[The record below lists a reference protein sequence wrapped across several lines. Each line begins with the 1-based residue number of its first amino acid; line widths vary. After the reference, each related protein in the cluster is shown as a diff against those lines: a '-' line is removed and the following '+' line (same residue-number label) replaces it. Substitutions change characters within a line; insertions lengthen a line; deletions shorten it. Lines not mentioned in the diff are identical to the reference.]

1 VGHGHHH
8 PHGGHDHGHAH
19 GPDRRADARAL
30 AWVLALTAGFAV
42 AEVVGGLVAGSLA
55 LLADA
60 AHMVSD
66 VASLALALGA
76 IWLAGRPAS
85 ARMSFGYRRAEILAA
100 LANGV
105 ALVAVSIWIW
115 VEAAGRLSS
124 PTEVGGRTTLII
136 GIAGLAVNVIGARI
150 LWRSQAGS
158 LNVRAAFYHVIG
170 DLLGSLG
177 VVLAAVLVLTV
188 GWERAD
194 PAIAILIGALV
205 LLSAWRVLRESVGVL
220 LEGTPEGLDAEAVGR
235 RMAAMDGVDEV
246 HDLHIW
252 TITSGFPALSAHV
265 LVGRG
270 QDCHARRRELA
281 AMLDDEFGIG
291 HSTLQVEHSGR
302 GGRLLEVS
310 PRSDRSGT

>member
-1 VGHGHHH
+1 MGLGHHH
-8 PHGGHDHGHAH
+8 HGHDDAHAN

-30 AWVLALTAGFAV
+30 GWVLALTAGFAV
-42 AEVVGGLVAGSLA
+42 AEVVGGLVGDSLA

-60 AHMVSD
+60 AHLVSD

-76 IWLAGRPAS
+76 IWLAGRAAS
-85 ARMSFGYRRAEILAA
+85 SRMSFGYRRAEILAA

-105 ALVAVSIWIW
+105 GLVAVAIWIW

-124 PTEVGGRTTLII
+124 PGEVAGVMTLAI
-136 GIAGLAVNVIGARI
+136 GLAGLVVNVVGAWI

-158 LNVRAAFYHVIG
+158 LNVRAAFLHVIG

-177 VVLAAVLVLTV
+177 VVVAAVLVLTM

-194 PAIAILIGALV
+194 PVIAILIGGLV
-205 LLSAWRVLRESVGVL
+205 LVSAWRVLRESVGVL
-220 LEGTPEGLDAEAVGR
+220 REGAPEGIDVDAVGR
-235 RMAAMDGVDEV
+235 RMASMDGVTEV

-265 LVGRG
+265 LVGQG
-270 QDCHARRRELA
+270 EDCHGRRRELA
-281 AMLDDEFGIG
+281 TMLDDEFGIG
-291 HSTLQVEHSGR
+291 HTTLQVEHSGGR
-302 GGRLLEVS
+302 SRLLEVS

>member
-1 VGHGHHH
+1 MGQGHHH
-8 PHGGHDHGHAH
+8 HGHDDAHAH

-30 AWVLALTAGFAV
+30 GWVLALTAGFAV

-76 IWLAGRPAS
+76 IWLAGRAAS
-85 ARMSFGYRRAEILAA
+85 SRMSFGYRRAEILAA
-100 LANGV
+100 LANCVG
-105 ALVAVSIWIW
+105 LVAVAMWIW

-124 PTEVGGRTTLII
+124 PGEVAGVMTLAI
-136 GIAGLAVNVIGARI
+136 GLAGLVVNVVGAWI

-158 LNVRAAFYHVIG
+158 LNVRAAFLHVIG

-177 VVLAAVLVLTV
+177 VVVAAVLVLTM

-194 PAIAILIGALV
+194 PVIAILIGV
-205 LLSAWRVLRESVGVL
+205 LIVISSWRILRESVEVL
-220 LEGTPEGLDAEAVGR
+220 LEGTPAGIDAEAVGR
-235 RMAAMDGVDEV
+235 RMAAMEGVTEV

-265 LVGRG
+265 LVGQG
-270 QDCHARRRELA
+270 EDCHARRRELA
-281 AMLDDEFGIG
+281 AMLDHDFGIG
-291 HSTLQVEHSGR
+291 HSTLQVEHGGGR
-302 GGRLLEVS
+302 GRLLEVS
-310 PRSDRSGT
+310 PRSGPSGT

>member
-1 VGHGHHH
+1 VGLGHHH
-8 PHGGHDHGHAH
+8 HGHDDAHAN

-76 IWLAGRPAS
+76 IWLAGRAAS
-85 ARMSFGYRRAEILAA
+85 SRMSFGYRRAEILAA

-105 ALVAVSIWIW
+105 GLVAVAIWIW

-124 PTEVGGRTTLII
+124 PGEVAGVMTLAI
-136 GIAGLAVNVIGARI
+136 GLAGLVVNVVGAWI

-158 LNVRAAFYHVIG
+158 LNVRAAFLHVIG

-177 VVLAAVLVLTV
+177 VVVAAVLVLTM

-194 PAIAILIGALV
+194 PVIAILIGGLV
-205 LLSAWRVLRESVGVL
+205 LVSAWRVLRESVGVL
-220 LEGTPEGLDAEAVGR
+220 LEGAPEGIDVDAVGR
-235 RMAAMDGVDEV
+235 RMASMDGVTEV

-265 LVGRG
+265 LVGQG
-270 QDCHARRRELA
+270 EDCHGRRRELA
-281 AMLDDEFGIG
+281 TMLDDEFGIG
-291 HSTLQVEHSGR
+291 HSTLQVEHSGGR
-302 GGRLLEVS
+302 SRLLEVS

>member
-1 VGHGHHH
+1 MGLGHHH
-8 PHGGHDHGHAH
+8 HGHDDAHAN

-30 AWVLALTAGFAV
+30 GWVLALTAGFAV

-60 AHMVSD
+60 AHMLSD

-85 ARMSFGYRRAEILAA
+85 SRMSFGYRRAEILAA

-105 ALVAVSIWIW
+105 GLVAVAIWIW

-124 PTEVGGRTTLII
+124 PGEVAGVMTLAI
-136 GIAGLAVNVIGARI
+136 GLAGLVVNVVGAWI

-158 LNVRAAFYHVIG
+158 LNVRAAFLHVIG

-177 VVLAAVLVLTV
+177 VVVAAVLVLTM

-194 PAIAILIGALV
+194 PVIAILIGGLV
-205 LLSAWRVLRESVGVL
+205 LVSAWRVLRESVGVL
-220 LEGTPEGLDAEAVGR
+220 LEGAPEGIDVDAVGR
-235 RMAAMDGVDEV
+235 RMASMDGVTEV

-265 LVGRG
+265 LVGQG
-270 QDCHARRRELA
+270 EDCHGRRRELA
-281 AMLDDEFGIG
+281 TMLDDEFGIG
-291 HSTLQVEHSGR
+291 HSTLQVEHSGGR
-302 GGRLLEVS
+302 SRLLEVS

>member
-1 VGHGHHH
+1 MVGHGHHH
-8 PHGGHDHGHAH
+8 HSDAHAH

-85 ARMSFGYRRAEILAA
+85 SRMSFGYRRAEILAA
-100 LANGV
+100 LVNGIG
-105 ALVAVSIWIW
+105 LVAVSIWIW

-124 PTEVGGRTTLII
+124 PTDVAGGTTLVI
-136 GIAGLAVNVIGARI
+136 GLIGLVVNVVGAGI

-177 VVLAAVLVLTV
+177 VVVAAVLVLTM

-194 PAIAILIGALV
+194 PVIAILIGGLV

-220 LEGTPEGLDAEAVGR
+220 LEGTPEGIDADAVGR
-235 RMAAMDGVDEV
+235 RMAAMDGVAEV

-265 LVGRG
+265 LVGQG

-281 AMLDDEFGIG
+281 EMLDEEFGIG
-291 HSTLQVEHSGR
+291 HTTLQVEHTAGR
-302 GGRLLEVS
+302 GRLLEVS
-310 PRSDRSGT
+310 PRSDPSGT

>member
-1 VGHGHHH
+1 VGHGHDHH
-8 PHGGHDHGHAH
+8 GHDHGHGHDA
-19 GPDRRADARAL
+19 GRGADARAL
-30 AWVLALTAGFAV
+30 RWVLALTAAFTV

-66 VASLALALGA
+66 VVSLALALGA

-85 ARMSFGYRRAEILAA
+85 SQMSFGYRRAEILAA

-105 ALVAVSIWIW
+105 GLVAVSIWIW

-124 PTEVGGRTTLII
+124 PTDVAGGTTLLI
-136 GIAGLAVNVIGARI
+136 GVAGLVVNVAGAWI

-158 LNVRAAFYHVIG
+158 LNVRAAFYHVVG

-177 VVLAAVLVLTV
+177 VVVAAVLVITM

-194 PAIAILIGALV
+194 PVIAILIGALV
-205 LLSAWRVLRESVGVL
+205 LLSAWRVLRESVSVL
-220 LEGTPEGLDAEAVGR
+220 LEGTPEGIDADAVGG
-235 RMAAMDGVDEV
+235 RMASMEGVDEV

-265 LVGRG
+265 LVGQG
-270 QDCHARRRELA
+270 EDCHARRRELA
-281 AMLDDEFGIG
+281 AMLEEEFGIR
-291 HSTLQVEHSGR
+291 HTTLQVEHSGGR
-302 GGRLLEVS
+302 SRLLEVS
-310 PRSDRSGT
+310 PRSDPSGT